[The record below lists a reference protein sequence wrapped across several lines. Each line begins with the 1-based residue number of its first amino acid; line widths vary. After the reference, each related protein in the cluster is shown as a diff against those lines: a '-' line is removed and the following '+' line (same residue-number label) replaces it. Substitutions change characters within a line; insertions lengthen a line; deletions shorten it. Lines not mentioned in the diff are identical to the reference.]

1 MKEPGLRLK
10 TKDWAWIACRS
21 LIEKSFISASRIHP
35 CSGELFSSA
44 GLGTYVASYR
54 VVAVVVS
61 RNDHWLFVLSR
72 QALFGWKLLTDYVG
86 CCYDDIMSDRV
97 SVSATT
103 VWLEEWRREASLH
116 VGGMHLAPRMPR
128 AVDNGCCGLSLSWR
142 KVNGGG
148 VLFG

>member
-1 MKEPGLRLK
+1 
-10 TKDWAWIACRS
+10 
-21 LIEKSFISASRIHP
+21 
-35 CSGELFSSA
+35 
-44 GLGTYVASYR
+44 
-54 VVAVVVS
+54 
-61 RNDHWLFVLSR
+61 
-72 QALFGWKLLTDYVG
+72 
-86 CCYDDIMSDRV
+86 MSDRV

-148 VLFG
+148 VLFGRAPRTQIVDFVSQVTSVDAKTVAHGGLTGLRLH